1 MTGDQARRLK
11 VGDKVCWTASSNP
24 GQGVVMAVSRFGVT
38 LEWSDGRATELFFN
52 GMGRVNMA
60 PANV

>member
-11 VGDKVCWTASSNP
+11 VGDKVCWMASSNP

-38 LEWSDGRATELFFN
+38 VDWSDGRTTELFFN
-52 GMGRVNMA
+52 DMGKVEMA